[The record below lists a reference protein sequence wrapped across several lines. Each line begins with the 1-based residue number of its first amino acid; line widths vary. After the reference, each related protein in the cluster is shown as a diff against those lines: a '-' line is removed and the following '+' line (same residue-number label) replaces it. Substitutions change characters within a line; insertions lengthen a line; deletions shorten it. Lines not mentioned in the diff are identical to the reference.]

1 MASLDLSK
9 LIEQLPGGG
18 VARAFGCSDVEVV
31 GLPLHLLGLGSDL
44 FYAQRAHE
52 PIGLALVVTP
62 NVLPPD
68 EGYAFAESAEMKVD
82 QRVAMPVLLF
92 GHFLKDPGRLGEPL
106 PQPVRIGA
114 VDAAVVLLRRYGQRE
129 HFLLRQ

>member
-1 MASLDLSK
+1 MASFGLSK

-62 NVLPPD
+62 DVLTPD
-68 EGYAFAESAEMKVD
+68 EGYAFAETAALKVA
-82 QRVAMPVLLF
+82 RRIAMAFLLSCRS
-92 GHFLKDPGRLGEPL
+92 LKDPGRL
-106 PQPVRIGA
+106 V
-114 VDAAVVLLRRYGQRE
+114 
-129 HFLLRQ
+129 